1 MYISISI
8 EITCNFEKIHFL
20 FSYNITSRNLC
31 NNDHTFL
38 HVIHCDQLHFDI
50 CLIWVHKYQQ
60 VTIYPKYQL
69 NTSSIENDKVKHFGL
84 PSFTLLVMS
93 WTVSVGKLPNK
104 DFFVFLLLQIKSLL
118 CPPVAVPVQIKSY
131 LCSLRFA
138 LREEPLR
145 NVTVQEFYSS
155 LCKSCRF
162 YEKMDSSF
170 CLWITLMHRHKHT
183 YDGNLITFTLGLM

>member
-1 MYISISI
+1 MKSLVTSKKYISYFLIISHH
-8 EITCNFEKIHFL
+8 ETYVTTTIHL
-20 FSYNITSRNLC
+20 YNV
-31 NNDHTFL
+31 
-38 HVIHCDQLHFDI
+38 HVIHCDLLHFDL
-50 CLIWVHKYQQ
+50 CLIWVHKYQHPASNYISQ
-60 VTIYPKYQL
+60 ISTQYFINWEWQ
-69 NTSSIENDKVKHFGL
+69 SEHFGL